1 MATLKGFGSLAAIPS
16 EKMTDKITRRIV
28 GGEKS
33 VAVWVNIKAVAHA
46 PAHSHP
52 HEIDSTKTIV
62 L

>member
-28 GGEKS
+28 AGEKS
-33 VAVWVNIKAVAHA
+33 VAVWVNIKAGAHA